1 MAEMAH
7 GAPRVW
13 RGLGAWVA
21 LLALA
26 AWALPARAL
35 PPGLHEIRLQHAGQ
49 ERRALVHVPAKPAEG
64 PAPLVL
70 ALHGG
75 GGHAEFM
82 ADDER
87 YGLIG
92 AAEREGFVV
101 AFPNGFSRLPRGR
114 LATWNAGG
122 CCGAAR
128 DRGSDDL
135 GFLRAL
141 VERVASEHA
150 IDRRRVLATGMSNGG
165 MMAYRL
171 ACEAADLVA
180 GIVPVAGTE
189 PFAEAAAC
197 KPSRPVNVLHIHAR
211 DDGHVLFGGG
221 AGPDAVD
228 RKHIMDFVSV
238 PETVARWRTRL
249 ACRAETEVVL
259 ERPGARCLRHPG
271 CQGGVELQWCVTE
284 TGGHSWPGAQVVR
297 RGKAPAS
304 GALDANERLAALLR
318 ALPR

>member
-1 MAEMAH
+1 MAMADT
-7 GAPRVW
+7 GNPVTRGW
-13 RGLGAWVA
+13 RRAAGCAA
-21 LLALA
+21 LLLA
-26 AWALPARAL
+26 TTPAWAL

-49 ERRALVHVPAKPAEG
+49 ERRALVHVPAKAAQG
-64 PAPLVL
+64 PVPLVL

-82 ADDER
+82 ADDAR
-87 YGLIG
+87 YGLVS

-128 DRGSDDL
+128 DSGSDDV

-141 VERVASEHA
+141 VARVAAEHA

-189 PFAEAAAC
+189 PFVEASAC

-211 DDGHVLFGGG
+211 DDSHVAFDGG

-228 RKHIMDFVSV
+228 RKHVMDFVSV
-238 PETVARWRTRL
+238 PETVARWRARG
-249 ACRAETEVVL
+249 ACRAEPEVVL
-259 ERPGARCLRHPG
+259 DRPGARCLRHPG

-304 GALDANERLAALLR
+304 TALDANERLVALLR
-318 ALPR
+318 SLPR